1 MSFLSSIR
9 GRVPEGFKTAHRG
22 KRLGDNA
29 VQSRSELGPHRR
41 HRLTVGIGQSAE
53 ECTMK
58 FRSGLPAIAILAM
71 TTLLLTG
78 GSVLAGY
85 GSVAY
90 DQDTRKQGVSSD
102 EATQQDAERAAMKKC
117 GSENC
122 KLRFK
127 IPAKMCAAF
136 ATPENGPAWG

>member
-1 MSFLSSIR
+1 
-9 GRVPEGFKTAHRG
+9 
-22 KRLGDNA
+22 
-29 VQSRSELGPHRR
+29 
-41 HRLTVGIGQSAE
+41 
-53 ECTMK
+53 MK
-58 FRSGLPAIAILAM
+58 FRSGLPAIVILAM

-78 GSVLAGY
+78 GSVFAGY

-90 DQDTRKQGVSSD
+90 DQDARKQGVSSD

-127 IPAKMCAAF
+127 IPVKMCAAF
-136 ATPENGPAWG
+136 ATPENGPAWGGAVRKSIDAAKFAALKTCQKHANEKCAVRDSACDK